1 MATNFAPSPAY
12 HYSPDR
18 VQLFPVLA
26 GQTFITGA
34 LVVYASGTI
43 TECGADPTS
52 ILGIALAPAS
62 VGLAAAGSIY
72 GGTNIPVFVIDPEDV
87 IVMASATTPVYA
99 THVNTAYGLVKSTNW
114 LIDVSEVTTTSVKA
128 INVSITPERWF
139 VRFDAAK
146 LQFDQIAS

>member
-1 MATNFAPSPAY
+1 MATNFAPSPAH
-12 HYSPDR
+12 HYPPDR
-18 VQLFPVLA
+18 IKYFPVLA

-62 VGLAAAGSIY
+62 VGLASAGSIY
-72 GGTNIPVFVIDPEDV
+72 GGTNIPVFILDPEDV

-99 THVNTAYGLVKSTNW
+99 THVNVAYGLVKSTNW
-114 LIDVSEVTTTSVKA
+114 LIDVSETTTTSIKA
-128 INVSITPERWF
+128 IDVSISPERWY
-139 VRFDAAK
+139 VRFDAARC
-146 LQFDQIAS
+146 QFDQIAS